1 MACTY
6 AVLHSIPS
14 QQKNLETFKPFTGLR
29 RGLHGIP
36 LNPFWNIGGRSHV
49 LSGRRATKRVQTR
62 AGLPVVSNIPVA
74 GPILNFVISPTLL
87 TAIYVFGAIRFLSG
101 FSRTIYSD
109 TLVNRVGL
117 TAIWPV
123 LFLLSK
129 AFRENFK
136 RAVSLSS

>member
-1 MACTY
+1 MACAY

-14 QQKNLETFKPFTGLR
+14 HHKKLETFKPFAGLSS
-29 RGLHGIP
+29 GLHGIP
-36 LNPFWNIGGRSHV
+36 LNPFGNNGGQNNM
-49 LSGRRATKRVQTR
+49 LAGRRATKRVQTR
-62 AGLPVVSNIPVA
+62 AGLPVVSNIPVV

-109 TLVNRVGL
+109 TLANRVGL

-136 RAVSLSS
+136 RAVSS